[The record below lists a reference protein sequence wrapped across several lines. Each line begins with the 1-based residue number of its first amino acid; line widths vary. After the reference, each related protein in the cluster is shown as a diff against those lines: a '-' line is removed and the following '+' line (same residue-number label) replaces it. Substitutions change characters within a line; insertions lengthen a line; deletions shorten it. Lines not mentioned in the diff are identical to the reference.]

1 MSRPNLAYGDG
12 QLGLFTDLYELTMAQ
27 AYFRQGMVAPATFSL
42 TVRGYPPDR
51 GYLVSA
57 GLEDALDYLG
67 GLGFDGEAVGYLRSL
82 GIFGADFLEFLRGL
96 RFTGG
101 VRAIPEGR
109 LFFADEP
116 VLEVTAPIVE
126 AQLAE
131 TYVINQLNLQTT
143 LATKAAR
150 CVWAARGRGIAD
162 FASRRTQG
170 SDAAMKM
177 ARASYIAG
185 FGSTSNVLAARQYG
199 IPPAGTMAHSF
210 ISSFPSEL
218 AAFRAYAECFPDR
231 TVLLLDTY
239 DTLAGAWNAVAVGKE
254 LEAAYPEDAGR
265 RLAAVRLDSGDF
277 GELSRRV
284 RRVLDDAGLGYVKV
298 LVSGGLDEYAMEG
311 LAEGG
316 APVDLFG
323 VGTKAGVSADAP
335 WSDMVYKLVGF
346 DGRPVMKLSEGK
358 VSLPGAKQVFRRRG
372 VAADSD
378 SDSGEGL
385 SGDVIGLEG
394 EVGPAGAE
402 ALLREVMVGGE
413 RTEGPATAGELRDR
427 FREEFAALP
436 ERFKVL
442 RRPPRF
448 PVAVSSR
455 LQRLTAETRAAAELA
470 NVSGESDWGGGRGI
484 YGDA

>member
-27 AYFRQGMVAPATFSL
+27 AYFRQGMGAPATFSL
-42 TVRGYPPDR
+42 TVRGYPANR

-57 GLEDALDYLG
+57 GLEDALDYLA
-67 GLGFDGEAVGYLRSL
+67 GLRFDGEAVGYLRSL
-82 GIFGADFLEFLRGL
+82 GIFGADFLEYLRGL

-116 VLEVTAPIVE
+116 VLEVTAPIIE

-131 TYVINQLNLQTT
+131 TYVINQLNLQTA

-185 FGSTSNVLAARQYG
+185 FASTSNVLAARQYG

-218 AAFRAYAECFPDR
+218 DAFRAYAECFPDR

-239 DTLAGAWNAVAVGKE
+239 DTLAGVWNAVVVGKE
-254 LEAAYPEDAGR
+254 LEAAYPDDAGR

-277 GELSRRV
+277 GELSRKV

-311 LAEGG
+311 LVEGG
-316 APVDLFG
+316 APIDLFG

-335 WSDMVYKLVGF
+335 WSDMVYKLAGF

-372 VAADSD
+372 GMAELDSD
-378 SDSGEGL
+378 SEGAGGWL

-394 EVGPAGAE
+394 EAGPAGAE
-402 ALLREVMVGGE
+402 ALLREVMVDGE

-448 PVAVSSR
+448 PVSVSSR
-455 LQRLTAETRAAAELA
+455 LQRLTAETREAAELA
-470 NVSGESDWGGGRGI
+470 NVSGESDWGGG
-484 YGDA
+484 